1 MKVKKISIDN
11 VEAFIFDFDG
21 VLTNNIVFISD
32 DGKES
37 VSCSRSDG
45 LAFEVLR
52 KLQKPTYILS
62 TEKNLVVSSRAKKL
76 QIPVL
81 QGIRNKSA
89 ALKKLAIKEGYNLQN
104 ILYIGNDLNDYQ
116 AMKLCGYTFCPSDS
130 HEKIKLLAKNTLIS
144 KGGKGVIRELLE
156 DYLEVD
162 FLEVLY

>member
-1 MKVKKISIDN
+1 M
-11 VEAFIFDFDG
+11 
-21 VLTNNIVFISD
+21 
-32 DGKES
+32 
-37 VSCSRSDG
+37 
-45 LAFEVLR
+45 
-52 KLQKPTYILS
+52 
-62 TEKNLVVSSRAKKL
+62 
-76 QIPVL
+76 L